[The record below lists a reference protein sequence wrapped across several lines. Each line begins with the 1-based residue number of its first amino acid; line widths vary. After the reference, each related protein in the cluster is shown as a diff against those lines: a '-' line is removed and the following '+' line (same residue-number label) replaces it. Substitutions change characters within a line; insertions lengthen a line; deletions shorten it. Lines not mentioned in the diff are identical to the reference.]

1 MRALLFLPA
10 PGNIVGN
17 YPIERNQM
25 YNVVDI
31 PPNKLSPV
39 ETMSDLSHAVYQLF
53 PDAYVDIDS
62 DSNIVVIY
70 TSLRYNQYD
79 GSVTPQ

>member
-1 MRALLFLPA
+1 MS
-10 PGNIVGN
+10 
-17 YPIERNQM
+17 
-25 YNVVDI
+25 NVITI
-31 PPNKLSPV
+31 PDNKLQPV

-62 DSNIVVIY
+62 DSNIVVVY

-79 GSVTPQ
+79 GSLTPQ